1 MNRFEKDSA
10 VLLTARAVLA
20 FSWIYQGAV
29 PKIICRNPGELELL
43 QHIIKAEELACSMI
57 VWMGYG
63 EIVFG
68 LVLLFTTR
76 SWVFLLNILALLI
89 LLGYVAVFEPD
100 LFALPFNPLILNVS
114 LIGMSLIA
122 YSELRKNRDNAER

>member
-68 LVLLFTTR
+68 LFLLFTTR